1 MSREE
6 ALLFPTETTS
16 LQQLPLQRVA
26 LASLAVPWP
35 PHQPFPGVR
44 NFQSVPQMGRIVV
57 DGDTQQKPMIPYSKS
72 CVCKTGQH
80 PCVPC

>member
-6 ALLFPTETTS
+6 ALLFPKETTS

-26 LASLAVPWP
+26 LVSLAVPWP

-57 DGDTQQKPMIPYSKS
+57 DGVLLFSRSVMSDSL
-72 CVCKTGQH
+72 
-80 PCVPC
+80 